1 MFKPNELERF
11 SMIFEPQMKAAEERI
26 MADVIRRLKINGEI
40 TRAADWQIHRA
51 YELGLSKRKV
61 SKIIQQEMGITYK
74 QVKTMY
80 RQVMQLGYSR
90 DEKLYKYKGIA
101 QVPFEKNE
109 GLQQLISAVA
119 EQTYENM
126 QNITQSLGFAV
137 RNDAGKLIFS
147 PLADYYQ
154 QTLDA
159 AMLDIS
165 SGAFDYNT
173 VLKRVVR
180 ELTNSGLRT
189 IDYATGWKNRVNVAA
204 RRAVMTGM
212 SQLTAKVN
220 EDNAEQ
226 LGTDQFEIE
235 WHGGARPEHWWGG
248 MVMSKKELISKC
260 GLGTVTG
267 LCGVNCYH
275 DYYPFIPGISERS
288 YTDEELEELNRKEN
302 TPVEY
307 GGKTYTKYEATQRQ
321 RKLET
326 TMRAQ
331 RERIALLKEGGADE
345 QDIINARAQ
354 YRLTSAE
361 YAKFSKAMDI
371 PQQRERVYVDGL
383 GNVGVGKITP
393 AQDIPK
399 IQPRGLGAKVSSKV
413 TPAEREQLLRVPE
426 GTKPLTNAINSGII
440 LSNKSNQNIIGH
452 EIEET
457 LSRVDIKNG
466 KRVLE
471 EWPLKS
477 YLLDDYS
484 NIWSQTQSDDALAMA
499 KYLDKNVNNGKYG
512 TLNRIVIA
520 KNTDLRGISSYNHIT
535 NTLYISEE
543 LITKEGFER
552 IVDTSYF
559 PARNLDDVIT
569 HELDGHKR
577 HWDMVKKFYVDN
589 LEKYSSLGDAKQDY
603 ERSLRSYIV
612 KQQSSDYF
620 YVSKT
625 VSRNAEQAFIHDNSL
640 NELVA
645 DCAVIQHNG
654 EISDEL
660 LFKELKE
667 IMNYDAKS

>member
-61 SKIIQQEMGITYK
+61 AKIIQEEMGITYK

-137 RNDAGKLIFS
+137 RNEAGKLIFS

-189 IDYATGWKNRVNVAA
+189 IDYATGWKNRVDVAS

-248 MVMSKKELISKC
+248 MVMSKKELRTKC

-307 GGKTYTKYEATQRQ
+307 GGKTYTKYEATQHQ

-399 IQPRGLGAKVSSKV
+399 IQPRGLGAKASSKV

-426 GTKPLTNAINSGII
+426 GTKPQYVPELDFMSNSIRLKYSDDVTDIKVGSQEIPTYKV
-440 LSNKSNQNIIGH
+440 NKSQFNLYAETSEKPKSKAVRLCERNLRAIQNELPDDFVMPDVIV
-452 EIEET
+452 
-457 LSRVDIKNG
+457 VDFH
-466 KRVLE
+466 
-471 EWPLKS
+471 
-477 YLLDDYS
+477 
-484 NIWSQTQSDDALAMA
+484 
-499 KYLDKNVNNGKYG
+499 KYG
-512 TLNRIVIA
+512 YDKILDAEGNVVGYRDAIGGHDPKSGKLIFNSKYNSYKKILEYVNREPGRFANKTIYA
-520 KNTDLRGISSYNHIT
+520 PYL
-535 NTLYISEE
+535 
-543 LITKEGFER
+543 
-552 IVDTSYF
+552 
-559 PARNLDDVIT
+559 
-569 HELDGHKR
+569 HELGHKYYE
-577 HWDMVKKFYVDN
+577 DCVK
-589 LEKYSSLGDAKQDY
+589 SL
-603 ERSLRSYIV
+603 
-612 KQQSSDYF
+612 
-620 YVSKT
+620 
-625 VSRNAEQAFIHDNSL
+625 AFSENIEYN
-640 NELVA
+640 
-645 DCAVIQHNG
+645 
-654 EISDEL
+654 
-660 LFKELKE
+660 K
-667 IMNYDAKS
+667 AKSIINHRLYDYITENNLSDQIEIKISKYAFDKFEKDDFSDLIAECFSVKGSNGLADDILKLLKG

>member
-11 SMIFEPQMKAAEERI
+11 SLAFEPQMRALEARI

-40 TRAADWQIHRA
+40 TRAADWQLHRA
-51 YELGLSKRKV
+51 YELGLSKR
-61 SKIIQQEMGITYK
+61 SITKIIQQEMGLTYK

-80 RQVMQLGYSR
+80 RRVMQLGYSR

-101 QVPFEKNE
+101 QIPFEDNE

-119 EQTYENM
+119 QQTCETM

-137 RNDAGKLIFS
+137 RQPDGRIGWS
-147 PLADYYQ
+147 PIAQYYQ
-154 QTLDA
+154 QTMDG
-159 AMLDIS
+159 AMLDIA

-173 VLKRVVR
+173 VLKRIVN

-189 IDYATGWKNRVNVAA
+189 IDYATGHKNRVNVAA
-204 RRAVMTGM
+204 RRALMTGM

-226 LGTDQFEIE
+226 LGTDHFEIE
-235 WHGGARPEHWWGG
+235 WHGGARPDHWWGG
-248 MVMSKKELISKC
+248 MVVTREELYSKC

-288 YTDEELEELNRKEN
+288 YTDEELEKLNRREN

-307 GGKTYTKYEATQRQ
+307 GGKEYTKYEATQRQ
-321 RKLET
+321 RRLET

-345 QDIINARAQ
+345 QDIINARAR

-383 GNVGVGKITP
+383 GNIGAGKYTP
-393 AQDIPK
+393 AQKIPK
-399 IQPRGLGAKVSSKV
+399 TVAEAMAKESEILAQRRLTYDAKRGIINAVNNTQDFMDREHRDTLSYKVS
-413 TPAEREQLLRVPE
+413 R
-426 GTKPLTNAINSGII
+426 
-440 LSNKSNQNIIGH
+440 
-452 EIEET
+452 
-457 LSRVDIKNG
+457 NG
-466 KRVLE
+466 KSVLE
-471 EWPLKS
+471 QWSVRSNPLGG
-477 YLLDDYS
+477 YS
-484 NIWSQTQSDDALAMA
+484 NISSETFSKNAQAMA
-499 KYLDKNVNNGKYG
+499 EYLDRTVNSGTYG
-512 TLNRIVIA
+512 TLDRIVIA
-520 KNTDLRGISSYNHIT
+520 KNSSLRGISTYDHVR
-535 NTLYISEE
+535 NTLFISEE

-559 PARNLDDVIT
+559 PARNIDDVIT

-577 HWDMVKKFYVDN
+577 HWDMVKKFYNDN
-589 LEKYSSLGDAKQDY
+589 LDRYSSLEDAKQDY
-603 ERSLRSYIV
+603 ERSFRNYIV

-625 VSRNAEQAFIHDNSL
+625 VSKNAEQAFIRDNLL

-654 EISDEL
+654 EITDEL
-660 LFKELKE
+660 LFNKLKE
-667 IMNYDAKS
+667 MMNYDAKS